1 MSLTPPTNLGE
12 DDYEAIEGAVMETV
26 RGRWFLLEFARR
38 QRASQMD
45 EMLAILRRIE
55 RQSAPFHSET
65 AQTHEPAQRDMAQR
79 EMAQREMAAPRI
91 NVQAPLGMRDYRVP
105 TPAERIVRPTRAL
118 EALDALPVME
128 KIAFF
133 A

>member
-79 EMAQREMAAPRI
+79 EMAAPRI
-91 NVQAPLGMRDYRVP
+91 NVQAPSGMRDYRVP
-105 TPAERIVRPTRAL
+105 TPAERIMRPTRAL

>member
-45 EMLAILRRIE
+45 EMLAILRRME
-55 RQSAPFHSET
+55 RQSAPFHAEL
-65 AQTHEPAQRDMAQR
+65 APAPEPIQREVGAQR
-79 EMAQREMAAPRI
+79 I
-91 NVQAPLGMRDYRVP
+91 NIQAPSPLHDFQGNGARGPV
-105 TPAERIVRPTRAL
+105 ERFVRPASAL